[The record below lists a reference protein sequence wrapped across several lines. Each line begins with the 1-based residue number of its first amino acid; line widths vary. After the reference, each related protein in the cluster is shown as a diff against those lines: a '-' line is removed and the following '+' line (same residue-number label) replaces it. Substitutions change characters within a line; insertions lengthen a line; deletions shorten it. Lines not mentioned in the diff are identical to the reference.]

1 MQRAAQRYSAVLWP
15 HNGRDDHAM
24 QENQPQLTLGDLD
37 NACALLD
44 SKTKTIREYVKCVC
58 VCVSPPP
65 THTQTSHSMACVL
78 NSFQRTRAAC
88 S

>member
-58 VCVSPPP
+58 VCVCPPP